1 MLWFQGGLASQAH
14 MQVAS
19 RSVPF
24 VLKSPN
30 PAITVP
36 ASECSTN
43 MDISVHAA
51 IKPLIAE

>member
-1 MLWFQGGLASQAH
+1 